1 MSAADTQFDKNAKAG
16 DSRNSAV
23 TQNLA
28 AGDSVTVTATRET
41 SSFFARIFDHDH
53 TTITVTA
60 RATIES
66 YTSYAS
72 TGDVMPRLEDV
83 QPNRPVGRERAV
95 HSPTPEL
102 AATRRRPD
110 RDQPGRRHD
119 VAERLQPGAGGR
131 FRLLR
136 DHWVRQPV
144 DPGELQELRRQVRQ
158 RHVRRAGRFRDS
170 GLEHGRL
177 GPHVLDGVHSSADR
191 LTRYAAR
198 HGQSGDLTTG

>member
-28 AGDSVTVTATRET
+28 SGDSVTVTATRET

-144 DPGELQELRRQVRQ
+144 DPRSCKNSDGKYVNGTFVGLVDSAT
-158 RHVRRAGRFRDS
+158 AG
-170 GLEHGRL
+170 
-177 GPHVLDGVHSSADR
+177 SSTGAW
-191 LTRYAAR
+191 
-198 HGQSGDLTTG
+198 DLTFSTASTLQLTG